1 MGRLQ
6 MNSKTER
13 CTGQSSKTQ
22 DAQPSLLCHALGNP
36 GEHEPSKSGG
46 LTELNVLPHPWQRS
60 GVRFNVPALRSL
72 QYPVPSWN
80 SPGTPPSYLISIKW
94 CDQKVLPRTTSD
106 IPVTQETP
114 RIVALS
120 KEQDKDQI
128 HVRVIRYVNVTL
140 VFFSFFP

>member
-1 MGRLQ
+1 MR
-6 MNSKTER
+6 
-13 CTGQSSKTQ
+13 
-22 DAQPSLLCHALGNP
+22 SLLCSATHLATQESMN
-36 GEHEPSKSGG
+36 PSKSGG

-60 GVRFNVPALRSL
+60 GVRFNVPALGSL
-72 QYPVPSWN
+72 HYPVPSWN

-114 RIVALS
+114 RIAALS
-120 KEQDKDQI
+120 KEQI
-128 HVRVIRYVNVTL
+128 HVRVIGYVNVTL